1 MPSHPTSSRFSPC
14 LDVRNAPQPE
24 RDHNKIVF
32 WWSSRVR
39 DGPWISRGVKE
50 RGKGVMMGKEDIL
63 NRLTTIKFRLLVDTY
78 TEELERFSHGYY
90 PLAKS

>member
-1 MPSHPTSSRFSPC
+1 M
-14 LDVRNAPQPE
+14 
-24 RDHNKIVF
+24 
-32 WWSSRVR
+32 
-39 DGPWISRGVKE
+39 
-50 RGKGVMMGKEDIL
+50 MMGKEDIL